1 MHEKLSELYLQLKY
15 LGYAVVDDLTSV
27 QKDALNGLDTH
38 FQNYYS
44 YTESKVNF
52 EKSLKDF
59 WIRWTSIN
67 SQILSVSRLRAVF
80 VAITMGR
87 PIVMA

>member
-15 LGYAVVDDLTSV
+15 LGYAVVDDLTSA
-27 QKDALNGLDTH
+27 QKDALNDLDTH

-52 EKSLKDF
+52 ENL
-59 WIRWTSIN
+59 
-67 SQILSVSRLRAVF
+67 
-80 VAITMGR
+80 
-87 PIVMA
+87 